1 MKVILKKAVVV
12 VTIGM
17 MAMLQSCSSND
28 DLDGY
33 TPTNFNVGGKV
44 EKGPFVRGT
53 AIQMQPLDADLDETG
68 ESFTS
73 TITDN
78 EGTFTFGSKLLKSPY
93 VKLSASGYY
102 FNEVTGELSK
112 GTLALNA
119 VANLQ
124 NAADVNLNILS
135 HLKYQRVMDLVSKDG
150 KSFKEANNQAQEE
163 VLKTFGLEK
172 YAKTDVNHFSITS
185 GTDEAAA
192 LIAVSSLI
200 LYNRS
205 EAQITEY
212 LSQLSEEFAE
222 DGNFSE
228 TTKLQI
234 RKDMFSLESKLPQI
248 AENIKKRYQEMG
260 KEVAVKN
267 LIYYF
272 DWDGDGTAG
281 NEIAPENHPV
291 SLEANNINVPM
302 EGGSYEVK
310 VNTTVPVYLERPS
323 ISGDDI
329 SNLTPVWGMEI
340 YETGSGSEPSINY
353 TKELNNN
360 ILKVVVKAA
369 SFRKEQTASIPL
381 YDGMGNV
388 VASLSLTQQA
398 NPNAE
403 IIVPRLGSEGIS
415 LVSDFMRSLS
425 EAVTLEAGINYC
437 YTKIINNPRLVAPSL
452 VAPISSS
459 EPNIRNCWIDSYQ
472 ALNMIARL
480 YRADA
485 MYRAVYSPYLN
496 VYRDLCYY
504 QLLTW
509 WGGVVVIPNT
519 GFDGYVDSYVSRTSE
534 SGILQML
541 EEELLDAIKD
551 LDEKKCVAFAI
562 NANDA
567 LFVSKDVARILLAKV
582 YMYQQ
587 KWAAASELLQQVVDK
602 NIYSME
608 KVPTK
613 YTSENKDLILAL
625 NFSNG
630 SRASR
635 VNVDGSPEDVVPIMT
650 TTDVK
655 LLYAECE
662 IHLGN
667 NAKASK
673 YISEVGNIN
682 GISGT
687 NVSVEG
693 IKQLRKSLKLQDYFA
708 FLKRNGLAMKEL
720 GLEKYQ
726 LLLPIPQN
734 EINANPNLTQ
744 NPGY

>member
-135 HLKYQRVMDLVSKDG
+135 HLKYQRVMDLVAKDG

-291 SLEANNINVPM
+291 RLETNNINVPM

-323 ISGDDI
+323 IPGDDI
-329 SNLTPVWGMEI
+329 YDNFSPVLGMEI
-340 YETGSGSEPSINY
+340 YETGSGSELCINY

-369 SFRKEQTASIPL
+369 SFRKEQAVSIPL

-388 VASLSLTQQA
+388 VASLNLTQQA

-403 IIVPRLGSEGIS
+403 IIVPRLGSAGIS
-415 LVSDFMRSLS
+415 CVSEFMETLAN
-425 EAVTLEAGINYC
+425 AVTLEAQMNYR
-437 YTKIINNPRLVAPSL
+437 YTKIINDPHF

-459 EPNIRNCWIDSYQ
+459 EPNINNCWRYSYQ
-472 ALNMIARL
+472 ALNRIAML

-504 QLLTW
+504 QMLIW
-509 WGGVVVIPNT
+509 WGGVVVVPNA
-519 GFDGYVDSYVSRTSE
+519 GFESYADPSRTSE
-534 SGILQML
+534 SSILQML
-541 EEELLDAIKD
+541 EEELVEAIRN
-551 LDEKKCVAFAI
+551 LDEKKCVAFAT

-587 KWAAASELLQQVVDK
+587 KWAAASNLLQKVVDK
-602 NIYSME
+602 SIYPIE

-625 NFSNG
+625 MVGNE

-635 VNVDGSPEDVVPIMT
+635 VYVDGSPEDVVPIMT

-673 YISEVGNIN
+673 YISEVDNVN

-687 NVSVEG
+687 SVSVEG

-708 FLKRNGLAMKEL
+708 FLKRNGLAIKEL

-734 EINANPNLTQ
+734 EINMNPNMTQ

>member
-135 HLKYQRVMDLVSKDG
+135 HLKYQRVMDLVAKDG

-291 SLEANNINVPM
+291 SLETNNINVPM

-323 ISGDDI
+323 ISEIENYPSVSVSG
-329 SNLTPVWGMEI
+329 TEI
-340 YETGSGSEPSINY
+340 YETGSGNEPCINY

-369 SFRKEQTASIPL
+369 FFRKEQAVSIPL

-388 VASLSLTQQA
+388 VARLNLTQQA

-403 IIVPRLGSEGIS
+403 IIVPRLGSVGIS
-415 LVSDFMRSLS
+415 WVSEFMKSLAN
-425 EAVTLEAGINYC
+425 AVTLEAQMNFR
-437 YTKIINNPRLVAPSL
+437 YTKIINDFRF

-459 EPNIRNCWIDSYQ
+459 EPNIRKCWNDSYQ

-504 QLLTW
+504 QMLIW
-509 WGGVVVIPNT
+509 WGGVVVMPNA
-519 GFDGYVDSYVSRTSE
+519 GFGSCADPSRTSE
-534 SGILQML
+534 SSILQML
-541 EEELLDAIKD
+541 EEELVEAIRN
-551 LDEKKCVAFAI
+551 LDEKKCVAFAT

-587 KWAAASELLQQVVDK
+587 KWAAASNLLQQVVDK

-625 NFSNG
+625 KLLG
-630 SRASR
+630 IESRASR
-635 VNVDGSPEDVVPIMT
+635 VNVDGSPEKVVPIMT

-673 YISEVGNIN
+673 YISEVDNVN

-687 NVSVEG
+687 SVSVEG

-734 EINANPNLTQ
+734 GIDMNPNLTQ

>member
-135 HLKYQRVMDLVSKDG
+135 HLKYQRVMDLVAKDG

-291 SLEANNINVPM
+291 SLETNNINVPM

-323 ISGDDI
+323 VPGDDI
-329 SNLTPVWGMEI
+329 YDNSTSVLGMKI
-340 YETGSGSEPSINY
+340 YETGSGSEPCINY
-353 TKELNNN
+353 SKELNNN

-369 SFRKEQTASIPL
+369 SFRKEQAVSIPL

-388 VASLSLTQQA
+388 VARLNLTQQA

-403 IIVPRLGSEGIS
+403 IIVPRLGSDGIS

-437 YTKIINNPRLVAPSL
+437 YTKIINNPRLVAP
-452 VAPISSS
+452 ISSFNENLINYWS
-459 EPNIRNCWIDSYQ
+459 NEYSS
-472 ALNMIARL
+472 LNLIAYL
-480 YRADA
+480 YRADS

-496 VYRDLCYY
+496 VYRDMCYY
-504 QLLTW
+504 QMLIW
-509 WGGVVVIPNT
+509 WGGVVVVPNA
-519 GFDGYVDSYVSRTSE
+519 GFESYADPSRTSE
-534 SGILQML
+534 SSILQML
-541 EEELLDAIKD
+541 EEELVEAIRN
-551 LDEKKCVAFAI
+551 LDEKKCVAFAT

-587 KWAAASELLQQVVDK
+587 KWAAASNLLQKVVDK
-602 NIYSME
+602 SIYPIE

-625 NFSNG
+625 MVGNE

-635 VNVDGSPEDVVPIMT
+635 VYVDGSPEDVVPIMT

-673 YISEVGNIN
+673 YISEVDNVN

-687 NVSVEG
+687 SVSVEG

-708 FLKRNGLAMKEL
+708 FLKRNGLAIKEL

-726 LLLPIPQN
+726 LLLPIP
-734 EINANPNLTQ
+734 ENAIDMNPNLTQ

>member
-135 HLKYQRVMDLVSKDG
+135 HLKYQRVMDLVAKDG

-185 GTDEAAA
+185 STDEAAA

-291 SLEANNINVPM
+291 SLETNNINVPM

-323 ISGDDI
+323 IPGDDI
-329 SNLTPVWGMEI
+329 YDNSTSVLGMKI
-340 YETGSGSEPSINY
+340 YETGSGSEPCINY

-369 SFRKEQTASIPL
+369 SFRKEQAVSIPL

-388 VASLSLTQQA
+388 VARLNLTQQA

-403 IIVPRLGSEGIS
+403 IIVPRLGSDGIS
-415 LVSDFMRSLS
+415 CVSEFMKSLAN
-425 EAVTLEAGINYC
+425 AVTLEAQMNYR
-437 YTKIINNPRLVAPSL
+437 YTKIINDPSF
-452 VAPISSS
+452 VAPIRSS
-459 EPNIRNCWIDSYQ
+459 ESNIHNCYINSYQ

-496 VYRDLCYY
+496 VYRDMCYY
-504 QLLTW
+504 QMLIW
-509 WGGVVVIPNT
+509 WGGVVVVPNA
-519 GFDGYVDSYVSRTSE
+519 GFEGYADSYVPRTSE
-534 SGILQML
+534 SSILQML
-541 EEELLDAIKD
+541 EEELVEAIRN
-551 LDEKKCVAFAI
+551 LDEKKCVAFAT

-587 KWAAASELLQQVVDK
+587 KWAAASNLLQKVVDK
-602 NIYSME
+602 SIYPIE

-625 NFSNG
+625 MVGNE

-635 VNVDGSPEDVVPIMT
+635 VYVDGSSEDVVPIMT

-673 YISEVGNIN
+673 YISEVDNVN

-687 NVSVEG
+687 SVSVEG

-726 LLLPIPQN
+726 LLLPIPQD
-734 EINANPNLTQ
+734 EINANPSLNQ

>member
-135 HLKYQRVMDLVSKDG
+135 HLKYQRVMDLVAKDG

-267 LIYYF
+267 LIYFF

-291 SLEANNINVPM
+291 SLETNNINVPM

-323 ISGDDI
+323 IPGDDI
-329 SNLTPVWGMEI
+329 YDNSTSVLGMKI
-340 YETGSGSEPSINY
+340 YETGSGSEPCINY
-353 TKELNNN
+353 SKELNNN

-369 SFRKEQTASIPL
+369 SFRKEQAVSIPL

-388 VASLSLTQQA
+388 VARLNLTQQA

-403 IIVPRLGSEGIS
+403 IIVPRLGSDGIS
-415 LVSDFMRSLS
+415 LVSGFMRSLS

-437 YTKIINNPRLVAPSL
+437 YTKIINNPRLVAPISNFNENLINYWSNEYSSL
-452 VAPISSS
+452 
-459 EPNIRNCWIDSYQ
+459 N
-472 ALNMIARL
+472 LIAYL
-480 YRADA
+480 YRADS

-496 VYRDLCYY
+496 VYRDMCYY
-504 QLLTW
+504 QMLIW
-509 WGGVVVIPNT
+509 WGGVVVVPNA
-519 GFDGYVDSYVSRTSE
+519 GFESYADPSRTSE
-534 SGILQML
+534 SSILQML
-541 EEELLDAIKD
+541 EEELVEAIRN
-551 LDEKKCVAFAI
+551 LDEKKCVAFAT

-587 KWAAASELLQQVVDK
+587 KWAAASNLLQKVVDK
-602 NIYSME
+602 SIYPIE

-625 NFSNG
+625 MVGNE

-635 VNVDGSPEDVVPIMT
+635 VYVDGSPEDVVPIMT

-673 YISEVGNIN
+673 YISEVDNVN

-687 NVSVEG
+687 SVSVEG
-693 IKQLRKSLKLQDYFA
+693 IKHLRKSLKLQDYFA
-708 FLKRNGLAMKEL
+708 FLKRNGLAIKEL

-734 EINANPNLTQ
+734 EINMNPNMTQ

>member
-135 HLKYQRVMDLVSKDG
+135 HLKYQRVMDLVAKDG

-291 SLEANNINVPM
+291 SLETNNINVPM

-323 ISGDDI
+323 FSEIENYPSVSVSG
-329 SNLTPVWGMEI
+329 TEI
-340 YETGSGSEPSINY
+340 YETGSGNEPCINY

-369 SFRKEQTASIPL
+369 SFRKEQAVSIPL
-381 YDGMGNV
+381 YDGMGNE
-388 VASLSLTQQA
+388 VACLNLTQQA

-403 IIVPRLGSEGIS
+403 IIVPRLGSVGIS

-425 EAVTLEAGINYC
+425 EAVTLEAGMNYR
-437 YTKIINNPRLVAPSL
+437 YTKIINDSRF
-452 VAPISSS
+452 VAPIRSS
-459 EPNIRNCWIDSYQ
+459 EPNIHNCWINSYQ

-480 YRADA
+480 YRVDS

-504 QLLTW
+504 QMLIW
-509 WGGVVVIPNT
+509 WGGVVVIPNI

-551 LDEKKCVAFAI
+551 LDEKKCVAFAT

-587 KWAAASELLQQVVDK
+587 KWAAASNLLQQVVDK

-625 NFSNG
+625 KFGIG

-635 VNVDGSPEDVVPIMT
+635 VNVDGSPEEVVPIMT

-682 GISGT
+682 GVSGT

-734 EINANPNLTQ
+734 ELMGNPNLNQ

>member
-135 HLKYQRVMDLVSKDG
+135 HLKYQRVMDLVAKDG

-291 SLEANNINVPM
+291 SLETNNINVPM

-323 ISGDDI
+323 IPSDDKYD
-329 SNLTPVWGMEI
+329 NLTSVPGMGI
-340 YETGSGSEPSINY
+340 YETGSGSEPCINY

-369 SFRKEQTASIPL
+369 SFRKEQAVSIPL

-388 VASLSLTQQA
+388 VASLNLTQQA
-398 NPNAE
+398 NPNAG
-403 IIVPRLGSEGIS
+403 IIVPRLGSDGIS
-415 LVSDFMRSLS
+415 CVFGFMESLAN
-425 EAVTLEAGINYC
+425 AVTLEAQMNYR
-437 YTKIINNPRLVAPSL
+437 YTKIINDPSF
-452 VAPISSS
+452 VAPIRSS
-459 EPNIRNCWIDSYQ
+459 ESNIHDCWINSYQ
-472 ALNMIARL
+472 ALNRIASL

-504 QLLTW
+504 QMLIW
-509 WGGVVVIPNT
+509 WGGVVVMPNA
-519 GFDGYVDSYVSRTSE
+519 GFGSCADPSRTSE
-534 SGILQML
+534 SSILQML
-541 EEELLDAIKD
+541 EEELVEAIRN
-551 LDEKKCVAFAI
+551 LDEKKCVAFAT

-587 KWAAASELLQQVVDK
+587 KWAAASDLLQKVVDK

-613 YTSENKDLILAL
+613 YTSESKDLILAL
-625 NFSNG
+625 MFGIG

-635 VNVDGSPEDVVPIMT
+635 VNVDGSPEEVVPIMT

-655 LLYAECE
+655 LLYAECQ

-708 FLKRNGLAMKEL
+708 FLKRNGLAIKEL

-734 EINANPNLTQ
+734 EINMNPNMTQ

>member
-135 HLKYQRVMDLVSKDG
+135 YLKYQRVMDLVAKDG

-212 LSQLSEEFAE
+212 LSLLSEEFAE

-329 SNLTPVWGMEI
+329 SNLTPVLGMEI

-403 IIVPRLGSEGIS
+403 IIVPRLGSDGIS
-415 LVSDFMRSLS
+415 WVSEFMKSLS
-425 EAVTLEAGINYC
+425 DAVTVEAQMNYR
-437 YTKIINNPRLVAPSL
+437 YTKIINDSRF
-452 VAPISSS
+452 VAPIRSS

-504 QLLTW
+504 QMLTW

-551 LDEKKCVAFAI
+551 LDEKKCVAFAT

-587 KWAAASELLQQVVDK
+587 KWAAASNLLQQVVDK

-613 YTSENKDLILAL
+613 YTSDSKDLIWSFAKY
-625 NFSNG
+625 NYT
-630 SRASR
+630 RASR
-635 VNVDGSPEDVVPIMT
+635 VYVDGSPEDVVPIMT

-726 LLLPIPQN
+726 LLLPIPEN
-734 EINANPNLTQ
+734 ELMAHPNLTQ

>member
-124 NAADVNLNILS
+124 NAADVNLNILA
-135 HLKYQRVMDLVSKDG
+135 HLKYQRVMDLVAKDG

-291 SLEANNINVPM
+291 SLETNNINVPM

-323 ISGDDI
+323 FSEIENYPSVSVSG
-329 SNLTPVWGMEI
+329 TEI
-340 YETGSGSEPSINY
+340 YETGSGNEPCINY

-369 SFRKEQTASIPL
+369 SFRKEQAVSIPL
-381 YDGMGNV
+381 YDGMGNE
-388 VASLSLTQQA
+388 VACLNLTQQA

-403 IIVPRLGSEGIS
+403 IIVPRLGSVGIS
-415 LVSDFMRSLS
+415 LVSDFMSSLS
-425 EAVTLEAGINYC
+425 EAVNLEAGMNYR
-437 YTKIINNPRLVAPSL
+437 YTKIINDFRF

-459 EPNIRNCWIDSYQ
+459 EPNIRKCWNDSYQ

-504 QLLTW
+504 QMLIW
-509 WGGVVVIPNT
+509 WGGVVVMPNA
-519 GFDGYVDSYVSRTSE
+519 GFEGYADSYVPRTSE
-534 SGILQML
+534 SSILQML
-541 EEELLDAIKD
+541 EEELVEAIRN
-551 LDEKKCVAFAI
+551 LDEKKCVAFAT

-587 KWAAASELLQQVVDK
+587 KWAAASNLLQKVVDK
-602 NIYSME
+602 SIYPIE

-625 NFSNG
+625 MVGNE

-635 VNVDGSPEDVVPIMT
+635 VYVDGSPEDVVPIMT

-673 YISEVGNIN
+673 YISEVSNIN

-687 NVSVEG
+687 SVSVEG

-734 EINANPNLTQ
+734 EINMNPNMTQ

>member
-1 MKVILKKAVVV
+1 MKVILKNAVVV

-135 HLKYQRVMDLVSKDG
+135 HLKYQRVMDLVAKDG

-291 SLEANNINVPM
+291 SLETNNINVPM

-323 ISGDDI
+323 FSEIENYPSVSVSG
-329 SNLTPVWGMEI
+329 TEI
-340 YETGSGSEPSINY
+340 YEAGSGSEPCINY

-369 SFRKEQTASIPL
+369 SFRKEQAVSIPL
-381 YDGMGNV
+381 YDGMGNEV
-388 VASLSLTQQA
+388 TRLNLTQQA

-403 IIVPRLGSEGIS
+403 IIVPRLGSVGIS
-415 LVSDFMRSLS
+415 CVSEFMMSLAK
-425 EAVTLEAGINYC
+425 AVTLEAQMNYR
-437 YTKIINNPRLVAPSL
+437 YTKIINDPSF
-452 VAPISSS
+452 VAPIRSN
-459 EPNIRNCWIDSYQ
+459 ETNIHNCWINSYQ

-504 QLLTW
+504 QMLIW
-509 WGGVVVIPNT
+509 WGGVVVMPNA
-519 GFDGYVDSYVSRTSE
+519 GFEGYADSYVPRTSE
-534 SGILQML
+534 SSILQML
-541 EEELLDAIKD
+541 EEELVEAIRN
-551 LDEKKCVAFAI
+551 LDEKKCVAFAT

-587 KWAAASELLQQVVDK
+587 KWAAASDLLQKVVDK
-602 NIYSME
+602 SIYPIE
-608 KVPTK
+608 KVLTK
-613 YTSENKDLILAL
+613 YTSESKDLILAL
-625 NFSNG
+625 KVGNE

-635 VNVDGSPEDVVPIMT
+635 VNVDGSPEEVVPIMT

-662 IHLGN
+662 IHMGN

-734 EINANPNLTQ
+734 ELMGNPNLNQ

>member
-28 DLDGY
+28 ELDGY

-135 HLKYQRVMDLVSKDG
+135 HLKYQRVMDLVAKDG

-260 KEVAVKN
+260 KEVAVKK

-291 SLEANNINVPM
+291 SLETNNINVPM

-323 ISGDDI
+323 IPSDDKYDNFT
-329 SNLTPVWGMEI
+329 SVPGMGI
-340 YETGSGSEPSINY
+340 YETGSGSEPCINY

-369 SFRKEQTASIPL
+369 SFRKEQAVSIPL

-388 VASLSLTQQA
+388 VASLNLTQQA
-398 NPNAE
+398 NPNAG
-403 IIVPRLGSEGIS
+403 IIVPRLGSDGIS
-415 LVSDFMRSLS
+415 CVFGFMESLAN
-425 EAVTLEAGINYC
+425 AVTLEAQMNYR
-437 YTKIINNPRLVAPSL
+437 YTKIINDPSF
-452 VAPISSS
+452 VAPIRSS
-459 EPNIRNCWIDSYQ
+459 ESNIHDCWINSYQ
-472 ALNMIARL
+472 ALNRIASL

-504 QLLTW
+504 QMLIW
-509 WGGVVVIPNT
+509 WGGVVVMPNA
-519 GFDGYVDSYVSRTSE
+519 GFGSCADPSRTSE
-534 SGILQML
+534 SSILQML
-541 EEELLDAIKD
+541 EEELVEAIRN
-551 LDEKKCVAFAI
+551 LDEKKCVAFAT

-587 KWAAASELLQQVVDK
+587 KWAAASDLLQKVVDK
-602 NIYSME
+602 NIYFME

-613 YTSENKDLILAL
+613 YTSESKDLILAL
-625 NFSNG
+625 MFGIG

-635 VNVDGSPEDVVPIMT
+635 VNVDGSPEEVVPIMT

-655 LLYAECE
+655 LLYAECQ

-734 EINANPNLTQ
+734 EIDMNPNFTQ

>member
-135 HLKYQRVMDLVSKDG
+135 HLKYQRVMDLVAKDG

-272 DWDGDGTAG
+272 DWDGDGIAG

-291 SLEANNINVPM
+291 SLETNNINVPM

-323 ISGDDI
+323 FSEIENYPSVSVSG
-329 SNLTPVWGMEI
+329 TEI
-340 YETGSGSEPSINY
+340 YETGSGNEPCINY

-369 SFRKEQTASIPL
+369 SFRKEQAVSIPL
-381 YDGMGNV
+381 YDGMGNE
-388 VASLSLTQQA
+388 VACLNLTQQA

-403 IIVPRLGSEGIS
+403 IIVPRLGSVGIS

-425 EAVTLEAGINYC
+425 EAVTREAGMNYR
-437 YTKIINNPRLVAPSL
+437 YTKIINDPRF
-452 VAPISSS
+452 VAPIRSS
-459 EPNIRNCWIDSYQ
+459 ETNIHNCWIDSYQ

-551 LDEKKCVAFAI
+551 LDEKKCVAFAT

-587 KWAAASELLQQVVDK
+587 KWAAASNLLQQVVDK

-625 NFSNG
+625 KFGIG

-635 VNVDGSPEDVVPIMT
+635 VNVDGSPEEVVPIMT

-673 YISEVGNIN
+673 YISEVDNVN

-687 NVSVEG
+687 SVSVEG

-726 LLLPIPQN
+726 LLLPIPEN
-734 EINANPNLTQ
+734 EIMANPNLTQ

>member
-135 HLKYQRVMDLVSKDG
+135 HLKYQRVMNLVAKDG

-291 SLEANNINVPM
+291 RLETNNINVPM

-323 ISGDDI
+323 IPGDDI
-329 SNLTPVWGMEI
+329 YDNFSPVLGMEI
-340 YETGSGSEPSINY
+340 YETGSGSELCINY

-369 SFRKEQTASIPL
+369 SFRKEQAVSIPL

-388 VASLSLTQQA
+388 VASLNLTQQA

-403 IIVPRLGSEGIS
+403 IIVPRLGSAGIS
-415 LVSDFMRSLS
+415 CVSEFMETLAN
-425 EAVTLEAGINYC
+425 AVTLEAQMNYR
-437 YTKIINNPRLVAPSL
+437 YTKIINDPHF

-459 EPNIRNCWIDSYQ
+459 EPNINNCWRYSYQ
-472 ALNMIARL
+472 ALNRIAML

-504 QLLTW
+504 QMLIW
-509 WGGVVVIPNT
+509 WGGVVVVPNA
-519 GFDGYVDSYVSRTSE
+519 GFESYADPSRTSE
-534 SGILQML
+534 SSILQML
-541 EEELLDAIKD
+541 EEELVEAIRN
-551 LDEKKCVAFAI
+551 LDEKKCVAFAT

-587 KWAAASELLQQVVDK
+587 KWAAASNLLQKVVDK
-602 NIYSME
+602 SIYPIE

-625 NFSNG
+625 MVGNE

-635 VNVDGSPEDVVPIMT
+635 VYVDGSPEDVVPIMT

-673 YISEVGNIN
+673 YISEVDNVN

-687 NVSVEG
+687 SVSVEG

-708 FLKRNGLAMKEL
+708 FLKRNGLAIKEL

-734 EINANPNLTQ
+734 EINMNPNMTQ

>member
-135 HLKYQRVMDLVSKDG
+135 HLKYQRVMDLVAKDG

-291 SLEANNINVPM
+291 SLETNNINVPM

-323 ISGDDI
+323 FSEIENYPSVSVSG
-329 SNLTPVWGMEI
+329 TEI
-340 YETGSGSEPSINY
+340 YETGSGNEPCINY

-369 SFRKEQTASIPL
+369 SFRKEQAVSIPL
-381 YDGMGNV
+381 YDGMGNE
-388 VASLSLTQQA
+388 VACLNLTQQA

-403 IIVPRLGSEGIS
+403 IIVPRLGSVGIS

-425 EAVTLEAGINYC
+425 EAVTLEAGMNYR
-437 YTKIINNPRLVAPSL
+437 YTKIINDPSF
-452 VAPISSS
+452 VAPIRSS
-459 EPNIRNCWIDSYQ
+459 ESNIHNCYINSYQ

-496 VYRDLCYY
+496 VYRDMCYY
-504 QLLTW
+504 QMLIW
-509 WGGVVVIPNT
+509 WGGVVVVPNA
-519 GFDGYVDSYVSRTSE
+519 GFEGYADSYVPRTSE
-534 SGILQML
+534 SSILQML
-541 EEELLDAIKD
+541 EEELVEAIRN
-551 LDEKKCVAFAI
+551 LDEKKCVAFAT

-587 KWAAASELLQQVVDK
+587 KWAAASNLLQQVVDK

-625 NFSNG
+625 KVGNE

-635 VNVDGSPEDVVPIMT
+635 VYVDGSPEDVVPIMT

-673 YISEVGNIN
+673 YISEVDNVN

-687 NVSVEG
+687 SVSVEG

-708 FLKRNGLAMKEL
+708 FLKRNGLAIKEL

-734 EINANPNLTQ
+734 EINMNPNMTQ

>member
-1 MKVILKKAVVV
+1 MKVFLKKAVVV

-135 HLKYQRVMDLVSKDG
+135 HLKYQRVMDLVAKDG

-291 SLEANNINVPM
+291 SLETNNINVPM

-323 ISGDDI
+323 IPGDDI
-329 SNLTPVWGMEI
+329 YDNSTSVLGMKI
-340 YETGSGSEPSINY
+340 YETGSGSEPCINY
-353 TKELNNN
+353 SKELNNN

-369 SFRKEQTASIPL
+369 SFRKEQAVSIPL

-388 VASLSLTQQA
+388 VARLNLTQQA

-403 IIVPRLGSEGIS
+403 IIVPRLGSDGIS

-437 YTKIINNPRLVAPSL
+437 YTKIINNPRLVAP
-452 VAPISSS
+452 ISSFNENLINYWS
-459 EPNIRNCWIDSYQ
+459 NEYSS
-472 ALNMIARL
+472 LNLIAYL
-480 YRADA
+480 YRADS

-496 VYRDLCYY
+496 VYRDMCYY
-504 QLLTW
+504 QMLIW
-509 WGGVVVIPNT
+509 WGGVVVVPNA
-519 GFDGYVDSYVSRTSE
+519 GFESYADPSRTSE
-534 SGILQML
+534 SSILQML
-541 EEELLDAIKD
+541 EEELVEAIRN
-551 LDEKKCVAFAI
+551 LDEKKCVAFAT

-587 KWAAASELLQQVVDK
+587 KWAAASNLLQKVVDK
-602 NIYSME
+602 SIYPIE

-625 NFSNG
+625 MVGNE

-635 VNVDGSPEDVVPIMT
+635 VYVDGSPEDVVPIMT

-673 YISEVGNIN
+673 YISEVDNVN

-687 NVSVEG
+687 SVSVEG

-708 FLKRNGLAMKEL
+708 FLKRNGLAIKEL

-734 EINANPNLTQ
+734 EINMNPNMTQ

>member
-33 TPTNFNVGGKV
+33 TPTNYNVGGKV
-44 EKGPFVRGT
+44 EKGPFVSGT

-135 HLKYQRVMDLVSKDG
+135 HLKYQRVMDLVAKDG

-291 SLEANNINVPM
+291 SLETNNINVPM

-323 ISGDDI
+323 IPGDDI
-329 SNLTPVWGMEI
+329 YDNSTSVLGMKI
-340 YETGSGSEPSINY
+340 YETGSGSEPCINY
-353 TKELNNN
+353 SKELNNN

-369 SFRKEQTASIPL
+369 SFRKEQAVSIPL

-388 VASLSLTQQA
+388 VARLNLTQQA

-403 IIVPRLGSEGIS
+403 IIVPRLGSDGIS

-437 YTKIINNPRLVAPSL
+437 YTKIINNPRLVAP
-452 VAPISSS
+452 ISSFNENLINYWS
-459 EPNIRNCWIDSYQ
+459 NEYSS
-472 ALNMIARL
+472 LNLIAYL
-480 YRADA
+480 YRADS

-496 VYRDLCYY
+496 VYRDMCYY
-504 QLLTW
+504 QMLIW
-509 WGGVVVIPNT
+509 WGGVVVVPNA
-519 GFDGYVDSYVSRTSE
+519 GFESYADPSRTSE
-534 SGILQML
+534 SSILQML
-541 EEELLDAIKD
+541 EEELVEAIRN
-551 LDEKKCVAFAI
+551 LDEKKCVAFAT

-587 KWAAASELLQQVVDK
+587 KWAAASNLLQKVVDK
-602 NIYSME
+602 SIYPIE

-625 NFSNG
+625 MVGNE

-635 VNVDGSPEDVVPIMT
+635 VYVDGSPEDVVPIMT

-673 YISEVGNIN
+673 YISEVDNVN

-687 NVSVEG
+687 SVSVEG

-708 FLKRNGLAMKEL
+708 FLKRNGLAIKEL

-726 LLLPIPQN
+726 LLLPIP
-734 EINANPNLTQ
+734 ENAIDMNPNLTQ

>member
-1 MKVILKKAVVV
+1 M
-12 VTIGM
+12 
-17 MAMLQSCSSND
+17 
-28 DLDGY
+28 
-33 TPTNFNVGGKV
+33 
-44 EKGPFVRGT
+44 
-53 AIQMQPLDADLDETG
+53 
-68 ESFTS
+68 
-73 TITDN
+73 
-78 EGTFTFGSKLLKSPY
+78 
-93 VKLSASGYY
+93 
-102 FNEVTGELSK
+102 
-112 GTLALNA
+112 ALNA

-291 SLEANNINVPM
+291 SLETNNINVPM

-323 ISGDDI
+323 IPGDDI
-329 SNLTPVWGMEI
+329 SNLTPVLGMGI

-369 SFRKEQTASIPL
+369 SFRKEQAVSIPL

-425 EAVTLEAGINYC
+425 EAVTREAGMNYR
-437 YTKIINNPRLVAPSL
+437 YTKIINDPRF
-452 VAPISSS
+452 VAPIRSS
-459 EPNIRNCWIDSYQ
+459 ETNIHNCWIDSYQ

-551 LDEKKCVAFAI
+551 LDEKKCVAFAT

-587 KWAAASELLQQVVDK
+587 KWAAASNLLQQVVDK

-625 NFSNG
+625 KFGIG

-635 VNVDGSPEDVVPIMT
+635 VNVDGSPEEVVPIMT

-734 EINANPNLTQ
+734 ELMGNPNLNQ

>member
-78 EGTFTFGSKLLKSPY
+78 EGTFIFGSKLLKSPY

-135 HLKYQRVMDLVSKDG
+135 HLKYQRVMDLVAKDG

-267 LIYYF
+267 LIYFF

-291 SLEANNINVPM
+291 SLETNNINVPM

-323 ISGDDI
+323 IPGDDI
-329 SNLTPVWGMEI
+329 YDNSTSVLGMKI
-340 YETGSGSEPSINY
+340 YETGSGSEPCINY
-353 TKELNNN
+353 SKELNNN

-369 SFRKEQTASIPL
+369 SFRKEQAVSIPL

-388 VASLSLTQQA
+388 VARLNLTQQA

-403 IIVPRLGSEGIS
+403 IIVPRLGSDGIS

-425 EAVTLEAGINYC
+425 ETVTLEAGINYC
-437 YTKIINNPRLVAPSL
+437 YTKIINNPRLVAP
-452 VAPISSS
+452 ISSFNENLINYWS
-459 EPNIRNCWIDSYQ
+459 NEYSS
-472 ALNMIARL
+472 LNLIAYL
-480 YRADA
+480 YRADS

-496 VYRDLCYY
+496 VYRDMCYY
-504 QLLTW
+504 QMLIW
-509 WGGVVVIPNT
+509 WGGVVVVPKA
-519 GFDGYVDSYVSRTSE
+519 GFESYADPSRTSE
-534 SGILQML
+534 SSILQML
-541 EEELLDAIKD
+541 EEELVEAIRN
-551 LDEKKCVAFAI
+551 LDEKKCVAFAT

-587 KWAAASELLQQVVDK
+587 KWAAASNLLQKVVDK
-602 NIYSME
+602 SIYPIE

-625 NFSNG
+625 MVGNE

-635 VNVDGSPEDVVPIMT
+635 VYVDGSPEDVVPIMT

-673 YISEVGNIN
+673 YISEVDNVN

-687 NVSVEG
+687 SVSVEG
-693 IKQLRKSLKLQDYFA
+693 INQLRKSLKLQDYFA
-708 FLKRNGLAMKEL
+708 FLKRNGLAIKEL

-734 EINANPNLTQ
+734 EINMNPNMTQ

>member
-135 HLKYQRVMDLVSKDG
+135 HLKYQRVMDLVAKDG

-291 SLEANNINVPM
+291 SLETNNINVPM

-323 ISGDDI
+323 IPGDDI
-329 SNLTPVWGMEI
+329 YDNSTSVLGMTI
-340 YETGSGSEPSINY
+340 YETGSGSEPCINY
-353 TKELNNN
+353 SKELNNN

-369 SFRKEQTASIPL
+369 SFRKEQAVSIPL

-388 VASLSLTQQA
+388 VARLNLTQQA

-403 IIVPRLGSEGIS
+403 IIVPRLGSDGIS

-437 YTKIINNPRLVAPSL
+437 YTKIINNPRLVAP
-452 VAPISSS
+452 ISSFNENLINYWS
-459 EPNIRNCWIDSYQ
+459 NEYSS
-472 ALNMIARL
+472 LNLIAYL
-480 YRADA
+480 YRADS

-496 VYRDLCYY
+496 VYRDMCYY
-504 QLLTW
+504 QMLIW
-509 WGGVVVIPNT
+509 WGGVVVVPNA
-519 GFDGYVDSYVSRTSE
+519 GFESYADPSRTSE
-534 SGILQML
+534 SSILQML
-541 EEELLDAIKD
+541 EEELVEAIRN
-551 LDEKKCVAFAI
+551 LDEKKCVAFAT

-587 KWAAASELLQQVVDK
+587 KWAAASNLLQKVVDK
-602 NIYSME
+602 SIYPIE

-625 NFSNG
+625 MVGNE

-635 VNVDGSPEDVVPIMT
+635 VYVDGSPEDVVPIMT

-673 YISEVGNIN
+673 YISEVDNVN

-687 NVSVEG
+687 SVSVEG

-708 FLKRNGLAMKEL
+708 FLKRNGLAIKEL

-734 EINANPNLTQ
+734 EINMNPNMTQ

>member
-135 HLKYQRVMDLVSKDG
+135 HLKYQRVMDLVAKDG

-267 LIYYF
+267 LIYFF

-291 SLEANNINVPM
+291 SLETNNINVPM

-323 ISGDDI
+323 IPGDDI
-329 SNLTPVWGMEI
+329 YDNSTSVLGMKI
-340 YETGSGSEPSINY
+340 YETGSGSEPCINY
-353 TKELNNN
+353 SKELNNN

-369 SFRKEQTASIPL
+369 SFRKEQAVSIPL

-388 VASLSLTQQA
+388 VARLNLTQQA

-403 IIVPRLGSEGIS
+403 IIVPRLGSDGIS

-437 YTKIINNPRLVAPSL
+437 YTKIINNPRLVAP
-452 VAPISSS
+452 ISSFNENLINYWS
-459 EPNIRNCWIDSYQ
+459 NEYSS
-472 ALNMIARL
+472 LNLIAYL
-480 YRADA
+480 YRADS

-496 VYRDLCYY
+496 VYRDMCYY
-504 QLLTW
+504 QMLIW
-509 WGGVVVIPNT
+509 WGGVVVVPNA
-519 GFDGYVDSYVSRTSE
+519 GFESYADPSRTSE
-534 SGILQML
+534 SSILQML
-541 EEELLDAIKD
+541 EEELVEAIRN
-551 LDEKKCVAFAI
+551 LDEKKCVAFAT

-587 KWAAASELLQQVVDK
+587 KWAAASNLLQKVVDK
-602 NIYSME
+602 SIYPIE

-625 NFSNG
+625 MVGNE

-635 VNVDGSPEDVVPIMT
+635 VYVDGSPEDVVPIMT

-673 YISEVGNIN
+673 YISEVDNVN

-687 NVSVEG
+687 SVSVEG

-734 EINANPNLTQ
+734 GIDMNPNLTQ

>member
-53 AIQMQPLDADLDETG
+53 AIQMQPLDAELDETG

-135 HLKYQRVMDLVSKDG
+135 HLKYQRVMDLVAKDG

-291 SLEANNINVPM
+291 RLETNNINVPM

-323 ISGDDI
+323 IPGDDI
-329 SNLTPVWGMEI
+329 YDNSTSVSGMEI
-340 YETGSGSEPSINY
+340 YETGSEPCINY

-369 SFRKEQTASIPL
+369 SFRKEQAVSIPL

-388 VASLSLTQQA
+388 VASLNLTQQA

-403 IIVPRLGSEGIS
+403 IIVPRLGSDGIR
-415 LVSDFMRSLS
+415 LVSGLMERLAN
-425 EAVTLEAGINYC
+425 AVTLEAQMNYR
-437 YTKIINNPRLVAPSL
+437 YTKIINDPHF

-459 EPNIRNCWIDSYQ
+459 EPNINNCWRYSYQ
-472 ALNMIARL
+472 ALNRIAML

-504 QLLTW
+504 QMLIW
-509 WGGVVVIPNT
+509 WGGVVVVPNA
-519 GFDGYVDSYVSRTSE
+519 GFESYADPSRTSE
-534 SGILQML
+534 SSILQML
-541 EEELLDAIKD
+541 EEELVEAIRN
-551 LDEKKCVAFAI
+551 LDEKKCVAFAT

-587 KWAAASELLQQVVDK
+587 KWAAASNLLQKVVDK
-602 NIYSME
+602 SIYPIE

-625 NFSNG
+625 MVGNE
-630 SRASR
+630 SR
-635 VNVDGSPEDVVPIMT
+635 VSRVYVDGSPEDVVPIMT

-662 IHLGN
+662 IHLDN

-734 EINANPNLTQ
+734 GIDMNPNLTQ

>member
-17 MAMLQSCSSND
+17 MVMLQSCSSND

-135 HLKYQRVMDLVSKDG
+135 HLKYQRVMDLVAKDG

-267 LIYYF
+267 LIYFF

-291 SLEANNINVPM
+291 SLETNNINVPM

-323 ISGDDI
+323 IPGDDI
-329 SNLTPVWGMEI
+329 YDNSTSVLGMKI
-340 YETGSGSEPSINY
+340 YETGSGSEPCINY
-353 TKELNNN
+353 SKELNNN

-369 SFRKEQTASIPL
+369 SFRKEQAVSIPL

-388 VASLSLTQQA
+388 VARLNLTQQA

-403 IIVPRLGSEGIS
+403 IIVPRLGSDGIS
-415 LVSDFMRSLS
+415 LVSGFMRSLS

-437 YTKIINNPRLVAPSL
+437 YTKIINNPRLVAPISNFNENLINYWSNEYSSL
-452 VAPISSS
+452 
-459 EPNIRNCWIDSYQ
+459 N
-472 ALNMIARL
+472 LIAYL
-480 YRADA
+480 YRADS

-496 VYRDLCYY
+496 VYRDMCYY
-504 QLLTW
+504 QMLIW
-509 WGGVVVIPNT
+509 WGGVVVVPNA
-519 GFDGYVDSYVSRTSE
+519 GFESYADPSRTSE
-534 SGILQML
+534 SSILQML
-541 EEELLDAIKD
+541 EEELVEAIRN
-551 LDEKKCVAFAI
+551 LDEKKCVAFAT

-587 KWAAASELLQQVVDK
+587 KWAAASNLLQKVVDK
-602 NIYSME
+602 SIYPIE

-625 NFSNG
+625 MVGNE

-635 VNVDGSPEDVVPIMT
+635 VYVDGSPEDVVPIMT

-673 YISEVGNIN
+673 YISEVDNVN

-687 NVSVEG
+687 SVSVEG

-708 FLKRNGLAMKEL
+708 FLKRNGLAIKEL

-734 EINANPNLTQ
+734 EINMNPNMTQ

>member
-1 MKVILKKAVVV
+1 MKVILKKAVMV

-135 HLKYQRVMDLVSKDG
+135 HLKYQRVMDLVAKDG

-323 ISGDDI
+323 FSEIENYPSVSVSGM
-329 SNLTPVWGMEI
+329 GI

-369 SFRKEQTASIPL
+369 SFRKEQAVSIPL

-425 EAVTLEAGINYC
+425 EAVTREAQINYR
-437 YTKIINNPRLVAPSL
+437 YTKIINDPHF

-459 EPNIRNCWIDSYQ
+459 ESNIRKCWIDSYQ

-534 SGILQML
+534 SDILQML
-541 EEELLDAIKD
+541 EEELLDAIKN
-551 LDEKKCVAFAI
+551 LDEKKCVAFAT

-587 KWAAASELLQQVVDK
+587 KWAAASNLLQQVVDK

-625 NFSNG
+625 KFGIG
-630 SRASR
+630 SRDSR
-635 VNVDGSPEDVVPIMT
+635 VNVDGSSEDVVPIMT

-655 LLYAECE
+655 LLYAECQ

-726 LLLPIPQN
+726 LLLPIPEN
-734 EINANPNLTQ
+734 ELMANPNLTQ

>member
-1 MKVILKKAVVV
+1 MKVILKNAVVV

-112 GTLALNA
+112 GTLALNS

-135 HLKYQRVMDLVSKDG
+135 HLKYQRVMDLVAKDG

-291 SLEANNINVPM
+291 SLETNNINVPI

-323 ISGDDI
+323 FSEIENYPSVSVSG
-329 SNLTPVWGMEI
+329 TEI
-340 YETGSGSEPSINY
+340 YEAGSGSEPCINY

-369 SFRKEQTASIPL
+369 SFRKEQAVSIPL
-381 YDGMGNV
+381 YDGMGNEV
-388 VASLSLTQQA
+388 TRLNLTQQA

-403 IIVPRLGSEGIS
+403 IIVPRLGSVGIS
-415 LVSDFMRSLS
+415 CVSGFMMSLAK
-425 EAVTLEAGINYC
+425 AVTLEAQMNYR
-437 YTKIINNPRLVAPSL
+437 YTKIINDPSF
-452 VAPISSS
+452 VAPIRSN
-459 EPNIRNCWIDSYQ
+459 ETNIHNCWINSYQ

-504 QLLTW
+504 QMLIW
-509 WGGVVVIPNT
+509 WGGVVVMPNA
-519 GFDGYVDSYVSRTSE
+519 GFEGYADSYVPRTSE
-534 SGILQML
+534 SSILQML
-541 EEELLDAIKD
+541 EEELVEAIRN
-551 LDEKKCVAFAI
+551 LDEKKCVAFAT

-587 KWAAASELLQQVVDK
+587 KWAAASDLLQKVVDK
-602 NIYSME
+602 SIYPIE
-608 KVPTK
+608 KVLTK
-613 YTSENKDLILAL
+613 YTSESKDLILAL
-625 NFSNG
+625 KVGNE

-635 VNVDGSPEDVVPIMT
+635 VNVDGSPEEVVPIMT

-673 YISEVGNIN
+673 YISEVSNIN
-682 GISGT
+682 GISRT

-734 EINANPNLTQ
+734 EINANPSLNQ

>member
-1 MKVILKKAVVV
+1 M
-12 VTIGM
+12 
-17 MAMLQSCSSND
+17 
-28 DLDGY
+28 
-33 TPTNFNVGGKV
+33 
-44 EKGPFVRGT
+44 
-53 AIQMQPLDADLDETG
+53 
-68 ESFTS
+68 
-73 TITDN
+73 
-78 EGTFTFGSKLLKSPY
+78 
-93 VKLSASGYY
+93 
-102 FNEVTGELSK
+102 
-112 GTLALNA
+112 
-119 VANLQ
+119 
-124 NAADVNLNILS
+124 
-135 HLKYQRVMDLVSKDG
+135 
-150 KSFKEANNQAQEE
+150 
-163 VLKTFGLEK
+163 
-172 YAKTDVNHFSITS
+172 
-185 GTDEAAA
+185 
-192 LIAVSSLI
+192 SSLI

-291 SLEANNINVPM
+291 RLETNNINVPM

-323 ISGDDI
+323 IPGDDI
-329 SNLTPVWGMEI
+329 YDNSTSVSGMEI
-340 YETGSGSEPSINY
+340 YETGSEPCINY

-369 SFRKEQTASIPL
+369 SFRKEQAVSIPL

-388 VASLSLTQQA
+388 VASLNLTQQA

-403 IIVPRLGSEGIS
+403 IIVPRLGSDGIR
-415 LVSDFMRSLS
+415 LVSGLMERLAN
-425 EAVTLEAGINYC
+425 AVTLEAQMNYR
-437 YTKIINNPRLVAPSL
+437 YTKIINDPHF

-459 EPNIRNCWIDSYQ
+459 EPNINNCWRYSYQ
-472 ALNMIARL
+472 ALNRIAML

-504 QLLTW
+504 QMLIW
-509 WGGVVVIPNT
+509 WGGVVVVPNA
-519 GFDGYVDSYVSRTSE
+519 GFESYADPSRTSE
-534 SGILQML
+534 SSILQML
-541 EEELLDAIKD
+541 EEELVEAIRN
-551 LDEKKCVAFAI
+551 LDEKKCVAFAT

-587 KWAAASELLQQVVDK
+587 KWAAASNLLQKVVDK
-602 NIYSME
+602 SIYPIE

-625 NFSNG
+625 MVGNE

-635 VNVDGSPEDVVPIMT
+635 VYVDGSPEDVVPIMT

-673 YISEVGNIN
+673 YISEVDNVN

-687 NVSVEG
+687 SVSVEG

-708 FLKRNGLAMKEL
+708 FLKRNGLAIKEL

-734 EINANPNLTQ
+734 EINMNPNMTQ

>member
-93 VKLSASGYY
+93 IKLSASGYY

-135 HLKYQRVMDLVSKDG
+135 HLKYQRVMDLVAKDG

-323 ISGDDI
+323 FSEIENYPSVSVSGM
-329 SNLTPVWGMEI
+329 GI

-369 SFRKEQTASIPL
+369 SFRKEQAVSIPL
-381 YDGMGNV
+381 YDGMGNE
-388 VASLSLTQQA
+388 VARLNLTQQA

-403 IIVPRLGSEGIS
+403 IIVPRLGSEGIR
-415 LVSDFMRSLS
+415 LVSEFMESLS
-425 EAVTLEAGINYC
+425 EAVTLEAQINYR
-437 YTKIINNPRLVAPSL
+437 YTKIINDPRF
-452 VAPISSS
+452 VAPIRSS
-459 EPNIRNCWIDSYQ
+459 EPNIRNCWNDSYQ

-504 QLLTW
+504 QMLIW

-551 LDEKKCVAFAI
+551 LDEKKCVAFAT

-587 KWAAASELLQQVVDK
+587 KWAAASNLLQQVVDK

-625 NFSNG
+625 KFGNG
-630 SRASR
+630 SRVSR

-693 IKQLRKSLKLQDYFA
+693 IKQLRKSLKLQGYFA

-734 EINANPNLTQ
+734 ELMGNPNLNQ

>member
-44 EKGPFVRGT
+44 EKGPFVRGS

-135 HLKYQRVMDLVSKDG
+135 HLKYQRVMDLVAKDG

-172 YAKTDVNHFSITS
+172 YAKTDVNHFSIIS

-291 SLEANNINVPM
+291 SLETNNINVPM

-323 ISGDDI
+323 IPSDDKYD
-329 SNLTPVWGMEI
+329 NLTSVPGMGI
-340 YETGSGSEPSINY
+340 YETGSGSEPCINY

-369 SFRKEQTASIPL
+369 SFRKEQAVSIPL

-388 VASLSLTQQA
+388 VASLNLTQQA

-403 IIVPRLGSEGIS
+403 IIVPRLGSDGIS
-415 LVSDFMRSLS
+415 CVFGFMESLAN
-425 EAVTLEAGINYC
+425 AVTLEAQMNYR
-437 YTKIINNPRLVAPSL
+437 YTKIINDPSF
-452 VAPISSS
+452 VAPIRSS
-459 EPNIRNCWIDSYQ
+459 ESNIHDCWINSYQ
-472 ALNMIARL
+472 ALNRIASL

-504 QLLTW
+504 QMLIW
-509 WGGVVVIPNT
+509 WGGVVVMPNA
-519 GFDGYVDSYVSRTSE
+519 GFGSYADPSRTSE
-534 SGILQML
+534 SSILQML
-541 EEELLDAIKD
+541 EEELVEAIRN
-551 LDEKKCVAFAI
+551 LDEKKCVAFAT

-587 KWAAASELLQQVVDK
+587 KWAAASDLLQKVVDK

-613 YTSENKDLILAL
+613 YTSESKDLILAL
-625 NFSNG
+625 MFGIG

-635 VNVDGSPEDVVPIMT
+635 VNVDGSPEEVVPIMT

-655 LLYAECE
+655 LLYAECQ

-734 EINANPNLTQ
+734 EIDMNPNMTQ

>member
-135 HLKYQRVMDLVSKDG
+135 HLKYQRVMDLVAKDG

-267 LIYYF
+267 LIYFF

-291 SLEANNINVPM
+291 SLETNNINVPM

-323 ISGDDI
+323 FSEIENYPSVSVSG
-329 SNLTPVWGMEI
+329 TEI
-340 YETGSGSEPSINY
+340 YETGSGNEPCINY

-369 SFRKEQTASIPL
+369 SFRKEQAVSIPL
-381 YDGMGNV
+381 YDGMGNE
-388 VASLSLTQQA
+388 VACLNLTQQA

-403 IIVPRLGSEGIS
+403 IIVPRLGSVGIS
-415 LVSDFMRSLS
+415 LVSDFMSSLS
-425 EAVTLEAGINYC
+425 EAVNLEAGMNYR
-437 YTKIINNPRLVAPSL
+437 YTKIINDFRF

-459 EPNIRNCWIDSYQ
+459 EPNIRKCWNDSYQ

-504 QLLTW
+504 QMLIW
-509 WGGVVVIPNT
+509 WGGVVVMPNA
-519 GFDGYVDSYVSRTSE
+519 GFEGYADSYVPRTSE
-534 SGILQML
+534 SSILQML
-541 EEELLDAIKD
+541 EEELVEAIRN
-551 LDEKKCVAFAI
+551 LDEKKCVAFAT

-587 KWAAASELLQQVVDK
+587 KWAAASNLLQQVVDK

-613 YTSENKDLILAL
+613 YTSESKDLILAL
-625 NFSNG
+625 KVGNE

-635 VNVDGSPEDVVPIMT
+635 VNVDGSPEEVVPIMT

-667 NAKASK
+667 NAKSSK
-673 YISEVGNIN
+673 YISEVDNVN

-687 NVSVEG
+687 SVSVEG

-734 EINANPNLTQ
+734 GIDMNPNLTQ

>member
-135 HLKYQRVMDLVSKDG
+135 HLKYQRVMDLVAKDG
-150 KSFKEANNQAQEE
+150 KSFKEANNKAQEE

-272 DWDGDGTAG
+272 DWDGDGIAG

-291 SLEANNINVPM
+291 SLETNNINVPM

-323 ISGDDI
+323 FSEIENYPSVSVSG
-329 SNLTPVWGMEI
+329 TEI
-340 YETGSGSEPSINY
+340 YETGSGNEPCINY

-369 SFRKEQTASIPL
+369 SFRKEQAVSIPL
-381 YDGMGNV
+381 YDGMGNE
-388 VASLSLTQQA
+388 VACLNLTQQA

-403 IIVPRLGSEGIS
+403 IIVPRLGSVGIS

-425 EAVTLEAGINYC
+425 EAVTREAGMNYR
-437 YTKIINNPRLVAPSL
+437 YTKIINDPRF
-452 VAPISSS
+452 VAPIRSS
-459 EPNIRNCWIDSYQ
+459 EPNIHNCYINSYQ

-551 LDEKKCVAFAI
+551 LDEKKCVAFAT

-587 KWAAASELLQQVVDK
+587 KWAAASNLLQQVVDK

-625 NFSNG
+625 KFGIG

-635 VNVDGSPEDVVPIMT
+635 VNVDGSPEEVVPIMT

-726 LLLPIPQN
+726 LLLPIPEN
-734 EINANPNLTQ
+734 EIMANPNLTQ

>member
-135 HLKYQRVMDLVSKDG
+135 HLKYQRVMDLVAKDG

-281 NEIAPENHPV
+281 NEIAPENH
-291 SLEANNINVPM
+291 NINVPM

-323 ISGDDI
+323 IPGDDI
-329 SNLTPVWGMEI
+329 YDNSTSVWGMKI
-340 YETGSGSEPSINY
+340 YETGSGSVPSINY
-353 TKELNNN
+353 TKELKNN

-369 SFRKEQTASIPL
+369 SFRKEQAVSIPL

-388 VASLSLTQQA
+388 VARLNLTQQA

-403 IIVPRLGSEGIS
+403 IIVPRLGSDGIS
-415 LVSDFMRSLS
+415 CVSEFMKSLS
-425 EAVTLEAGINYC
+425 DAVTVEAQMNYR
-437 YTKIINNPRLVAPSL
+437 YTKIINDSRF
-452 VAPISSS
+452 VAPIRSS
-459 EPNIRNCWIDSYQ
+459 EPNIHNCWINSYQ

-496 VYRDLCYY
+496 VYRDMCYY
-504 QLLTW
+504 QMLIW
-509 WGGVVVIPNT
+509 WGGVVVVPNA
-519 GFDGYVDSYVSRTSE
+519 GFESYADPSRTSE
-534 SGILQML
+534 SSILQML
-541 EEELLDAIKD
+541 EEELVEAIRN
-551 LDEKKCVAFAI
+551 LDEKKCVAFAT

-587 KWAAASELLQQVVDK
+587 KWAAASNLLQKVVDK
-602 NIYSME
+602 SIYPIE

-625 NFSNG
+625 MVGNE

-635 VNVDGSPEDVVPIMT
+635 VYVDGSPEDVVPIMT

-673 YISEVGNIN
+673 YISEVDNVN

-687 NVSVEG
+687 SVSVEG

-708 FLKRNGLAMKEL
+708 FLKRNGLAIKEL

-726 LLLPIPQN
+726 LLLPIP
-734 EINANPNLTQ
+734 ENAIDMNPNLTQ

>member
-135 HLKYQRVMDLVSKDG
+135 HLKYQRVMDLVAKDG

-291 SLEANNINVPM
+291 SLETNNINVPM

-323 ISGDDI
+323 IPSDDKYD
-329 SNLTPVWGMEI
+329 NLTSVPGMGI
-340 YETGSGSEPSINY
+340 YETGSGSEPCINY

-369 SFRKEQTASIPL
+369 SFRKEQAVSIPL
-381 YDGMGNV
+381 YDGMGSV
-388 VASLSLTQQA
+388 VASLNLTQQA
-398 NPNAE
+398 NPNAG
-403 IIVPRLGSEGIS
+403 IIVPRLGSDGIS
-415 LVSDFMRSLS
+415 CVFGFMESLAN
-425 EAVTLEAGINYC
+425 AVTLEAQMNYR
-437 YTKIINNPRLVAPSL
+437 YTKIINDPSF
-452 VAPISSS
+452 VAPIRSS
-459 EPNIRNCWIDSYQ
+459 ESNIHDCWINSYQ
-472 ALNMIARL
+472 ALNRIASL

-504 QLLTW
+504 QMLIW
-509 WGGVVVIPNT
+509 WGGVVVMPNA
-519 GFDGYVDSYVSRTSE
+519 GFGSYADPSRTSE
-534 SGILQML
+534 SSILQML
-541 EEELLDAIKD
+541 EEELVEAIRN
-551 LDEKKCVAFAI
+551 LDEKKCVAFAT

-587 KWAAASELLQQVVDK
+587 KWAAASDLLQKVVDK

-613 YTSENKDLILAL
+613 YTSESKDLILAL
-625 NFSNG
+625 MFGIG

-635 VNVDGSPEDVVPIMT
+635 VNVDGSPEEVVPIMT

-655 LLYAECE
+655 LLYAECQ

-734 EINANPNLTQ
+734 EIDMNPNFTQ

>member
-135 HLKYQRVMDLVSKDG
+135 HLKYQRVMDLVAKDG

-234 RKDMFSLESKLPQI
+234 RKDMFSLENKLPQI

-291 SLEANNINVPM
+291 SLETNNINVPM

-323 ISGDDI
+323 IPGDDI
-329 SNLTPVWGMEI
+329 YDNSTSVSGMEI
-340 YETGSGSEPSINY
+340 YETGSGSVPSINY
-353 TKELNNN
+353 TKELKNN

-369 SFRKEQTASIPL
+369 SFRKEQAVSIPL

-388 VASLSLTQQA
+388 VASLNLTQQA
-398 NPNAE
+398 DPNAE
-403 IIVPRLGSEGIS
+403 IIVPRLGSDGIR
-415 LVSDFMRSLS
+415 LVSGLMERLAN
-425 EAVTLEAGINYC
+425 AVTLEAQMNYR
-437 YTKIINNPRLVAPSL
+437 YTKIINDSHF

-459 EPNIRNCWIDSYQ
+459 EPNINNCWRYSYQ
-472 ALNMIARL
+472 ALNRIAML

-504 QLLTW
+504 QMLIW
-509 WGGVVVIPNT
+509 WGGVVVVPNA
-519 GFDGYVDSYVSRTSE
+519 GFESYADPSRTSE
-534 SGILQML
+534 SSILQML
-541 EEELLDAIKD
+541 EEELVEAIRN
-551 LDEKKCVAFAI
+551 LDEKKCVAFAT

-587 KWAAASELLQQVVDK
+587 KWAAASNLLQKVVDK
-602 NIYSME
+602 SIYPIE

-625 NFSNG
+625 MVGNE

-635 VNVDGSPEDVVPIMT
+635 VYVDGSPEDVVPIMT

-673 YISEVGNIN
+673 YISEVDNVN

-687 NVSVEG
+687 SVSVEG

-708 FLKRNGLAMKEL
+708 FLKRNGLAIKEL

-734 EINANPNLTQ
+734 EINMNPNMTQ

>member
-1 MKVILKKAVVV
+1 M
-12 VTIGM
+12 
-17 MAMLQSCSSND
+17 
-28 DLDGY
+28 
-33 TPTNFNVGGKV
+33 
-44 EKGPFVRGT
+44 
-53 AIQMQPLDADLDETG
+53 
-68 ESFTS
+68 
-73 TITDN
+73 
-78 EGTFTFGSKLLKSPY
+78 LKSPY

-135 HLKYQRVMDLVSKDG
+135 HLKYQRVMDLVAKDG

-291 SLEANNINVPM
+291 SLETNNINVPM

-323 ISGDDI
+323 FSEIENYPSVSVSG
-329 SNLTPVWGMEI
+329 TEI
-340 YETGSGSEPSINY
+340 YETGSGNEPCINY

-369 SFRKEQTASIPL
+369 SFRKEQAVSIPL
-381 YDGMGNV
+381 YDGMGNE
-388 VASLSLTQQA
+388 VACLNLTQQA

-403 IIVPRLGSEGIS
+403 IIVPRLGSVGIS

-425 EAVTLEAGINYC
+425 EAVTLEAGMNYR
-437 YTKIINNPRLVAPSL
+437 YTKIINDSRF
-452 VAPISSS
+452 VAPIRSS
-459 EPNIRNCWIDSYQ
+459 EPNIHNCWINSYQ

-480 YRADA
+480 YRVDS

-504 QLLTW
+504 QMLTW
-509 WGGVVVIPNT
+509 WGGVVVIPNI

-551 LDEKKCVAFAI
+551 LDEKKCVAFAT

-587 KWAAASELLQQVVDK
+587 KWAAASNLLQQVVDK

-625 NFSNG
+625 KFGIG

-635 VNVDGSPEDVVPIMT
+635 VNVDGSPEEVVPIMT

-682 GISGT
+682 GVSGT

-734 EINANPNLTQ
+734 ELMGNPNLNQ

>member
-53 AIQMQPLDADLDETG
+53 AIQMQPLDAELDETG

-135 HLKYQRVMDLVSKDG
+135 HLKYQRVMNLVAKDG

-212 LSQLSEEFAE
+212 LFQLSEEFAE

-291 SLEANNINVPM
+291 RLETNNINVPM

-323 ISGDDI
+323 IPGDDI
-329 SNLTPVWGMEI
+329 YDNSTSVSGMEI
-340 YETGSGSEPSINY
+340 YETGSEPCINY

-369 SFRKEQTASIPL
+369 SFRKEQAVSIPL

-388 VASLSLTQQA
+388 VASLNLTQQA

-403 IIVPRLGSEGIS
+403 IIVPRLGSDGIR
-415 LVSDFMRSLS
+415 LVSGLMERLAN
-425 EAVTLEAGINYC
+425 AVTLEAQMNYR
-437 YTKIINNPRLVAPSL
+437 YTKIINDPHF

-459 EPNIRNCWIDSYQ
+459 EPNINNCWRYSYQ
-472 ALNMIARL
+472 ALNRIAML

-504 QLLTW
+504 QMLIW
-509 WGGVVVIPNT
+509 WGGVVVVPNA
-519 GFDGYVDSYVSRTSE
+519 GFESYADPSRTSE
-534 SGILQML
+534 SSILQML
-541 EEELLDAIKD
+541 EEELVEAIRN
-551 LDEKKCVAFAI
+551 LDEKKCVAFAT

-567 LFVSKDVARILLAKV
+567 LFVSKDVARILLARV

-587 KWAAASELLQQVVDK
+587 KWAAASNLLQKVVDK
-602 NIYSME
+602 SIYPIE

-625 NFSNG
+625 MVGNE

-635 VNVDGSPEDVVPIMT
+635 VYVDGSPEDVVPIMT

-673 YISEVGNIN
+673 YISEVDNVN

-687 NVSVEG
+687 SVSVEG

-708 FLKRNGLAMKEL
+708 FLKRNGLAIKEL

-734 EINANPNLTQ
+734 EINMNPNMTQ

>member
-135 HLKYQRVMDLVSKDG
+135 HLKYQRVMDLVAKDG

-267 LIYYF
+267 LIYFF

-291 SLEANNINVPM
+291 SLETNNINVPM

-323 ISGDDI
+323 IPGDDI
-329 SNLTPVWGMEI
+329 YDNSTSVLGMKI
-340 YETGSGSEPSINY
+340 YETGSGSEPCINY
-353 TKELNNN
+353 SKELNNN

-369 SFRKEQTASIPL
+369 SFRKEQAVSIPL

-388 VASLSLTQQA
+388 VARLNLTQQA

-403 IIVPRLGSEGIS
+403 IIVPRLGSDGIS
-415 LVSDFMRSLS
+415 LVSGFMRSLS

-437 YTKIINNPRLVAPSL
+437 YTKIINNPRLVAPISNFNENLINYWSNEYSSL
-452 VAPISSS
+452 
-459 EPNIRNCWIDSYQ
+459 N
-472 ALNMIARL
+472 LIAYL
-480 YRADA
+480 YRADS

-496 VYRDLCYY
+496 VYRDMCYY
-504 QLLTW
+504 QMLIW
-509 WGGVVVIPNT
+509 WGGVVVVPNA
-519 GFDGYVDSYVSRTSE
+519 GFESYADPSRTSE
-534 SGILQML
+534 SSILQML
-541 EEELLDAIKD
+541 EEELVEAIRN
-551 LDEKKCVAFAI
+551 LDEKKCVAFAT

-587 KWAAASELLQQVVDK
+587 KWAAASDLLQKVIDK
-602 NIYSME
+602 SIYPIE
-608 KVPTK
+608 KVLTK
-613 YTSENKDLILAL
+613 YTSESKDLILAL
-625 NFSNG
+625 MVGNE

-635 VNVDGSPEDVVPIMT
+635 VYVDGSPEDVVPIMT

-708 FLKRNGLAMKEL
+708 FLKRNGLAIKEL

-726 LLLPIPQN
+726 LLLPIP
-734 EINANPNLTQ
+734 ENAIDMNPNLTQ

>member
-135 HLKYQRVMDLVSKDG
+135 HLKYQRVMDLVAKDG

-291 SLEANNINVPM
+291 SLETNNINVPM

-323 ISGDDI
+323 IPGDDI
-329 SNLTPVWGMEI
+329 YDNSTSVWGMKI
-340 YETGSGSEPSINY
+340 YETGSGSVPSINY
-353 TKELNNN
+353 TKELKNN

-369 SFRKEQTASIPL
+369 SFRKEQAVSIPL

-388 VASLSLTQQA
+388 VARLNLTQQA

-403 IIVPRLGSEGIS
+403 IIVPRLGSDGIR
-415 LVSDFMRSLS
+415 LVSGLMERLAN
-425 EAVTLEAGINYC
+425 AVTLEAQMNYR
-437 YTKIINNPRLVAPSL
+437 YTKIINDPHF

-459 EPNIRNCWIDSYQ
+459 EPNINNCWRYSYQ
-472 ALNMIARL
+472 ALNRIAML

-504 QLLTW
+504 QMLIW
-509 WGGVVVIPNT
+509 WGGVVVVPNA
-519 GFDGYVDSYVSRTSE
+519 GFESYADPSRTSE
-534 SGILQML
+534 SSILQML
-541 EEELLDAIKD
+541 EEELVEAIRN
-551 LDEKKCVAFAI
+551 LDEKKCVAFAT

-587 KWAAASELLQQVVDK
+587 KWAAASNLLQKVVDK
-602 NIYSME
+602 SIYPIE

-625 NFSNG
+625 MVGNE

-635 VNVDGSPEDVVPIMT
+635 VYVDGSPEDVVPIMT

-673 YISEVGNIN
+673 YISEVDNVN

-687 NVSVEG
+687 SVSVEG

-708 FLKRNGLAMKEL
+708 FLKRNGLAIKEL

-734 EINANPNLTQ
+734 EINMNPNMTQ

>member
-1 MKVILKKAVVV
+1 MKVFLKKAVVV

-135 HLKYQRVMDLVSKDG
+135 HLKYQRVMDLVAKDG

-267 LIYYF
+267 LIYFF

-291 SLEANNINVPM
+291 SLETNNINVPM

-323 ISGDDI
+323 IPGDDI
-329 SNLTPVWGMEI
+329 YDNSTSVLGMKI
-340 YETGSGSEPSINY
+340 YETGSGSEPCINY
-353 TKELNNN
+353 SKELNNN

-369 SFRKEQTASIPL
+369 SFRKEQAVSIPL

-388 VASLSLTQQA
+388 VARLNLTQQA

-403 IIVPRLGSEGIS
+403 IIVPRLGSDGIS

-437 YTKIINNPRLVAPSL
+437 YTKIINNPRLVAP
-452 VAPISSS
+452 ISSFNENLINYWS
-459 EPNIRNCWIDSYQ
+459 NEYSS
-472 ALNMIARL
+472 LNLIAYL
-480 YRADA
+480 YRADS

-496 VYRDLCYY
+496 VYRDMCYY
-504 QLLTW
+504 QMLIW
-509 WGGVVVIPNT
+509 WGGVVVVPNA
-519 GFDGYVDSYVSRTSE
+519 GFESYADPSRTSE
-534 SGILQML
+534 SSILQML
-541 EEELLDAIKD
+541 EEELVEAIRN
-551 LDEKKCVAFAI
+551 LDEKKCVAFAT

-587 KWAAASELLQQVVDK
+587 KWAAASNLLQKVVDK
-602 NIYSME
+602 SIYPIE

-625 NFSNG
+625 MVGNE

-635 VNVDGSPEDVVPIMT
+635 VYVDGSPEDVVPIMT

-673 YISEVGNIN
+673 YISEVDNVN

-687 NVSVEG
+687 SVSVEG

-708 FLKRNGLAMKEL
+708 FLKRNGLAIKEL

-734 EINANPNLTQ
+734 EINMNPNMTQ

>member
-1 MKVILKKAVVV
+1 MKVFLKKAVVV

-135 HLKYQRVMDLVSKDG
+135 HLKYQRVMDLVAKDG

-291 SLEANNINVPM
+291 SLETNNINVPM

-323 ISGDDI
+323 IPGDDI
-329 SNLTPVWGMEI
+329 YDNSTSVWGMKI
-340 YETGSGSEPSINY
+340 YETGSGSVPSINY
-353 TKELNNN
+353 TKELKNN

-369 SFRKEQTASIPL
+369 SFRKEQAVSIPL

-388 VASLSLTQQA
+388 VARLNLTQQA

-403 IIVPRLGSEGIS
+403 IIVPRLGSDGIS

-437 YTKIINNPRLVAPSL
+437 YTKIINNPRLVAP
-452 VAPISSS
+452 ISSFNENLINYWS
-459 EPNIRNCWIDSYQ
+459 NEYSS
-472 ALNMIARL
+472 LNLIAYL
-480 YRADA
+480 YRADS

-496 VYRDLCYY
+496 VYRDMCYY
-504 QLLTW
+504 QMLIW
-509 WGGVVVIPNT
+509 WGGVVVVPNA
-519 GFDGYVDSYVSRTSE
+519 GFESYADPSRTSE
-534 SGILQML
+534 SSILQML
-541 EEELLDAIKD
+541 EEELVEAIRN
-551 LDEKKCVAFAI
+551 LDEKKCVAFAT

-587 KWAAASELLQQVVDK
+587 KWAAASNLLQKVVDK
-602 NIYSME
+602 SIYPIE

-625 NFSNG
+625 MVGNE

-635 VNVDGSPEDVVPIMT
+635 VYVDGSPEDVVPIMT

-673 YISEVGNIN
+673 YISEVDNVN

-687 NVSVEG
+687 SVSVEG
-693 IKQLRKSLKLQDYFA
+693 INQLRKSLKLQDYFA
-708 FLKRNGLAMKEL
+708 FLKRNGLAIKEL

-734 EINANPNLTQ
+734 EINMNPNMTQ

>member
-135 HLKYQRVMDLVSKDG
+135 HLKYQRVMDLVAKDG

-291 SLEANNINVPM
+291 SLETNNINVPM

-323 ISGDDI
+323 FSEIENYPSVSVSG
-329 SNLTPVWGMEI
+329 TEI
-340 YETGSGSEPSINY
+340 YETGSGNEPCINY

-369 SFRKEQTASIPL
+369 SFRKEQAVSIPL
-381 YDGMGNV
+381 YDGMGNE
-388 VASLSLTQQA
+388 VACLNLTQQA

-403 IIVPRLGSEGIS
+403 IIVPRLGSVGIS
-415 LVSDFMRSLS
+415 LVSDFMSSLS
-425 EAVTLEAGINYC
+425 EAVNLEAGMNYR
-437 YTKIINNPRLVAPSL
+437 YTKIINDFRF

-459 EPNIRNCWIDSYQ
+459 EPNIRKCWNDSYQ

-504 QLLTW
+504 QMLIW
-509 WGGVVVIPNT
+509 WGGVVVMPNA
-519 GFDGYVDSYVSRTSE
+519 GFEGYADSYVPRTSE
-534 SGILQML
+534 SSILQML
-541 EEELLDAIKD
+541 EEELVEAIRN
-551 LDEKKCVAFAI
+551 LDEKKCVAFAT

-587 KWAAASELLQQVVDK
+587 KWAAASNLLQQVVDK

-625 NFSNG
+625 MVGNE

-635 VNVDGSPEDVVPIMT
+635 VYVDGSPEDVVPIMT

-673 YISEVGNIN
+673 YISEVDNVN

-687 NVSVEG
+687 SVSVEG

-708 FLKRNGLAMKEL
+708 FLKRNGLAIKEL

-734 EINANPNLTQ
+734 AIDMNPNLTQ